1 MIKNILVAGL
11 LVVTLTACN
20 KKQAP
25 QETPIDAPNT
35 FELPADALEPA
46 FESVDYG
53 FRVKGP
59 KGWVKKAD
67 NLGML
72 VTYLKPGDPEAFQEN
87 ISIAREL
94 KGGLSFEDYVAG
106 TVVQVGE
113 VFAESEIT
121 EQSDIEVSGKGAKK
135 LRFILTTEGLTLET
149 EQIIIDRPNEFMV
162 LTFMATP
169 GQFSNSY
176 QAFADLTD
184 SLQLVGPEVEG

>member
-20 KKQAP
+20 KKQVP
-25 QETPIDAPNT
+25 QETLVDAPNT
-35 FELPADALEPA
+35 FELPADALEPV

-72 VTYLKPGDPEAFQEN
+72 VTYLKPGNPETFQEN
-87 ISIAREL
+87 ISIAREV
-94 KGGLSFEDYVAG
+94 KGDLNFEDYVAG
-106 TVVQVGE
+106 TIAQAGE

-121 EQSDIEVSGKGAKK
+121 AQSDMKISGRTAKK
-135 LRFILTTEGLTLET
+135 LRFVLTTEGLTLET

-176 QAFADLTD
+176 EAFANLTE
-184 SLQLVGPEVEG
+184 SLQLVGPDAEG